1 MRRIDWYFD
10 FISPYA
16 YFARQRLREFP
27 ADVEIRFRPILF
39 AGLLKHW
46 DHKGPAEIPPKRIW
60 TYRSCTWWA
69 LQHGV
74 PFQFPAAHP
83 FNPLAYLRLAIA
95 AGSTKAAIAAIF
107 EALWTT
113 GADPSDPTI
122 IATLANQ
129 LGVDPAAI
137 SSSNVKDALRQ
148 NTEDAIARNLF
159 GVPTLDI
166 NGEAFWGLDA
176 MDFALAYL
184 ENPAILTSDEMQRI
198 SALPEGTTRL

>member
-16 YFARQRLREFP
+16 YFALQRLNEFP

-69 LQHGV
+69 LQQGV

-95 AGSTKAAIAAIF
+95 AGSTKPVITAIF

-122 IATLANQ
+122 IATLANR
-129 LGVDPAAI
+129 LDVDPAAI
-137 SSSNVKDALRQ
+137 SSSNVKDTLRQ

-184 ENPAILTSDEMQRI
+184 ANPAVLATDEMQR
-198 SALPEGTTRL
+198 LTRLLITARRA

>member
-16 YFARQRLREFP
+16 YFALQRLREFP

-95 AGSTKAAIAAIF
+95 AGNTKAAIAAIF